1 MPYHTMYVNNE
12 DLTLLFFYYFY
23 FFHSLKPHIT
33 LAAVC

>member
-1 MPYHTMYVNNE
+1 MYVNNE